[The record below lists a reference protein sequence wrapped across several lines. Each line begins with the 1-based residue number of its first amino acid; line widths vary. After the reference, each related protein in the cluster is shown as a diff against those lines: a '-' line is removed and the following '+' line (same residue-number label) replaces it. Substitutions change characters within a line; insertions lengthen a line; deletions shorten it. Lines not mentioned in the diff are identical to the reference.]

1 MKWLPSFRDLI
12 LKFGLQTYLS
22 SSEKRKADVRT
33 ASEFSVNSMFRCRQM
48 GILCWRLLRGGSL
61 KFSAKEYS
69 SSVFLKSLDRLSS
82 HRCQDMARTEELKKG
97 QYAAA
102 VATAAK
108 KQSSPLL
115 IPPTLS
121 AFPFSKS
128 YFLRTQRLYV
138 VEAFWR
144 IGFISI
150 L

>member
-1 MKWLPSFRDLI
+1 
-12 LKFGLQTYLS
+12 
-22 SSEKRKADVRT
+22 
-33 ASEFSVNSMFRCRQM
+33 M

-82 HRCQDMARTEELKKG
+82 RRCQDMARTEELKKG

-102 VATAAK
+102 AAAATAAK

-138 VEAFWR
+138 VEAF
-144 IGFISI
+144 
-150 L
+150 

>member
-1 MKWLPSFRDLI
+1 M
-12 LKFGLQTYLS
+12 
-22 SSEKRKADVRT
+22 
-33 ASEFSVNSMFRCRQM
+33 
-48 GILCWRLLRGGSL
+48 

-82 HRCQDMARTEELKKG
+82 RRCQDMARTEELKKG

-102 VATAAK
+102 AAAAATAAK

-138 VEAFWR
+138 VEAF
-144 IGFISI
+144 
-150 L
+150 

>member
-1 MKWLPSFRDLI
+1 M
-12 LKFGLQTYLS
+12 
-22 SSEKRKADVRT
+22 
-33 ASEFSVNSMFRCRQM
+33 
-48 GILCWRLLRGGSL
+48 

-82 HRCQDMARTEELKKG
+82 RRCQDMARTEELKKG

-138 VEAFWR
+138 IGAF
-144 IGFISI
+144 
-150 L
+150 